1 MQAMRGRLL
10 DTNHVGH
17 AVRRGSVVLEKI
29 NTETRQGIRI
39 GTCVPVLCEI
49 ESGRLKVAKPDV
61 YRRRLN
67 VLLKKISLWPLTRAT
82 AEHFG
87 EIDQELRRRG
97 RALSQV
103 DIMLA
108 ALCRELNLTL
118 ITTDKDFAA
127 LPWLKTENWI

>member
-1 MQAMRGRLL
+1 MKGYLL

-17 AVRRGSVVLEKI
+17 AVRRGSVVLDRI
-29 NTETRQGIRI
+29 NAGKRKGNRM

-49 ESGRLKVAKPDV
+49 ESGRLNVAQPEA
-61 YRRRLN
+61 YQRRLT
-67 VLLKKISLWPLTRAT
+67 VLLAKISLWPLTRMT
-82 AEHFG
+82 AHHFG
-87 EIDQELRRRG
+87 DIDQDLRRRG

-108 ALCRELNLTL
+108 ALCRELDLTL
-118 ITTDKDFAA
+118 VTTDKDFAA